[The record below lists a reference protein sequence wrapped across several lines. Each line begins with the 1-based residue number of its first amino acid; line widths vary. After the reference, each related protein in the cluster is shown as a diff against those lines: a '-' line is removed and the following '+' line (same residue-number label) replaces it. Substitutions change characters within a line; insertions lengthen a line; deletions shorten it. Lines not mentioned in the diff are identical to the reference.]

1 MDCIETICLY
11 LKEYISNEQF
21 QTIFYEYINDFQN
34 NLKED
39 IYISILVT
47 NFSSKEEKI
56 SLYSR
61 WKNVTYFIY
70 V

>member
-56 SLYSR
+56 SLET
-61 WKNVTYFIY
+61 K
-70 V
+70 